1 MEPKNILIVGSASK
15 GCDNRKIERACEF
28 ARAIT
33 KEIIAEGNS
42 VAVLAT
48 EEPIKTVGNQSV
60 PLVFDWEVLRA
71 VDDWVMRTGGNGGR
85 PLATVFMRTDA
96 MQTKINEANGKLIGK
111 LQAQNAIVIHHIESD
126 LYSGGEYRDWQ
137 TEYCHAMIAIGGG
150 KGTYQVGDK
159 MLTAGQPVMP
169 VDINLGAYSEDG
181 QGALQLL
188 SEMKTDERTFL
199 PRNYKLVCSQLY
211 ALSLENPCWSTERV
225 AHTIARILANELE
238 VEDPSDQRPRLPWPR
253 RLLSGILPASQT
265 TYYGVKSV
273 EGLENLFK

>member
-33 KEIIAEGNS
+33 KEIISEGYS

-48 EEPIKTVGNQSV
+48 EEPAKTELDRSL
-60 PLVFDWEVLRA
+60 PLVFDWEILRA
-71 VDDWVMRTGGNGGR
+71 VDDWVTRTGGNRER

-96 MQTKINEANGKLIGK
+96 IQTKISEANGKLIGK
-111 LQAQNAIVIHHIESD
+111 LQAENAIVIHHIESD

-137 TEYCHAMIAIGGG
+137 TEHCLAMVAIGGG

-159 MLTAGQPVMP
+159 MLTAGRPVLP
-169 VDINLGAYSEDG
+169 VDINLGAHSEDG

-211 ALSLENPCWSTERV
+211 ALSLENPCWPAERV

-253 RLLSGILPASQT
+253 RLLSGILPASQ
-265 TYYGVKSV
+265 YGVKSV